1 MSWKTF
7 LPVVLFGLGAA
18 AGFAQDVS
26 IKLPPPQKT
35 GGMPLMEAL
44 NARQSTRK
52 FVKDRPVSDQ
62 VLSDL
67 LWATWG
73 FNRENKRTAPTAVD
87 AQELDVYVL
96 RDDGVWRYDARLNS
110 LLRVRQEDV
119 RAATVSDLSRQPFV
133 ADAPITLV
141 YVCDTTKLSPRAS
154 RPDWSLM
161 DTGFLAQNAYLY
173 CASVGLGTVV
183 RGSFP
188 PADLAKA
195 MHLKE
200 TQTVTLCQC
209 IGWPAP

>member
-1 MSWKTF
+1 MSKKTF
-7 LPVVLFGLGAA
+7 LPIVLFSLGAA
-18 AGFAQDVS
+18 ASFGQDVT

-44 NARQSTRK
+44 NARKSTRK

-73 FNRENKRTAPTAVD
+73 FNREDKRTAPTAVN

-96 RDDGVWRYDARLNS
+96 RDDGVWLYDARLNS
-110 LLRVRQEDV
+110 LLRVHHEDV
-119 RAATVSDLSRQPFV
+119 RAATVIAAVPQPF
-133 ADAPITLV
+133 ATDAPITLV
-141 YVCDTTKLSPRAS
+141 YVSDTTKLPPKIG
-154 RPDWSLM
+154 RPEWSLM
-161 DTGFLAQNAYLY
+161 NTGFLAQNAYLY

-195 MHLKE
+195 MRLKE
-200 TQTVTLCQC
+200 TQTITLCQC
-209 IGWPAP
+209 IGWPE